1 MEKYIPNGYQI
12 INLGDIDLTTTVT
25 LNDDNSKMLIE
36 LFKSNRLYS
45 KPFLIHL
52 HETNDDIDITGF
64 AQTYD
69 TYIIMK
75 YISDD
80 ISEIRTI
87 TISVTDE
94 TVTVYQVIKLLE

>member
-36 LFKSNRLYS
+36 LLKSKRLHS

-52 HETNDDIDITGF
+52 HETNDDLDITGF

-80 ISEIRTI
+80 VAEIRTF

-94 TVTVYQVIKLLE
+94 TVTVYQVIKSLE